1 MQRFL
6 VVMER
11 AGGNYSAYA
20 PDLPRCVAT
29 GVTLE
34 ETRRNMHEAIEMH
47 IEGLRQD
54 HLPVPEP
61 SLVAEFVEVAS

>member
-11 AGGNYSAYA
+11 AGGNLSAYA
-20 PDLPRCVAT
+20 PDLPGCVAT
-29 GVTLE
+29 GETLE
-34 ETRRNMHEAIEMH
+34 ETRQNMHEAIELH
-47 IEGLRQD
+47 IQGLRQD

-61 SLVAEFVEVAS
+61 SSVAEFVEVAS